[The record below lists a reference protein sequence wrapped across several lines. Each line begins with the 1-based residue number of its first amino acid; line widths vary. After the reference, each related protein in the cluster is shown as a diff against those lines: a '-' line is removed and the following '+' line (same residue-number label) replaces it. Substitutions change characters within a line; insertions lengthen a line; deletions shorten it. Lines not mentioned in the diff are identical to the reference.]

1 MDENSKPRMSNNLY
15 GTDPSGHVYI
25 NINVIGHVASP
36 GSHKIYEGTD
46 ILTIL
51 STAGGYLPGSKL
63 DKILIYRRGEQE
75 MEFNLIE
82 YMNNGKHL
90 DIDFM
95 PNDTILIKQSSG
107 SMIFSKIGFLNTIIS
122 LINLYVVIIK

>member
-1 MDENSKPRMSNNLY
+1 MPNNSY
-15 GTDPSGHVYI
+15 GTDPSGHVYMNI
-25 NINVIGHVASP
+25 NIIGHVATP
-36 GSHKIYEGTD
+36 GSYKIYEGAD

-63 DKILIYRRGEQE
+63 DRIFIYRKGEKY

-82 YMNNGKHL
+82 YMNNGKNL
-90 DIDFM
+90 DIDFI
-95 PNDTILIKQSSG
+95 PNDTILIKESSG
-107 SMIFSKIGFLNTIIS
+107 SIFFSKIGFLNTIIS